1 MARYSAG
8 ATSTNAGTSARAIG
22 AVYAAAGSGFAIRQI
37 ELFNTTDTT
46 CAFRIARLTTQGTV
60 GTALGE
66 EKHNPNSPNAAATAF
81 NSHSADATVSADSL
95 GRAQLGAAKG
105 SGIVW
110 TFGDTGLVVL
120 AGTANGIGIIPIGT
134 GQVCEFVFTWDE

>member
-1 MARYSAG
+1 MARFSAG
-8 ATSTNAGTSARAIG
+8 ATSTNAGTSARPIG
-22 AVYAAAGSGFAIRQI
+22 SVYAVAGSGFAIRQI
-37 ELFNTTDTT
+37 ELFNTTDVS
-46 CAFRIARLTTQGTV
+46 CVFRIARLTTAGTP
-60 GTALGE
+60 GTGLGE
-66 EKHNPNSPNAAATAF
+66 EKHNPNGPAAAATAF

-95 GRAQLGAAKG
+95 GRAVLGAAKG

-120 AGTANGIGIIPIGT
+120 AGTANGVGIIPVGT